1 MGGNFSRLTS
11 SEKTRSPRWHHHH
24 AFGNTRT
31 REPRHWATGEYT
43 RREHRTASNR
53 SETALGK
60 QNPTRKEHFS
70 TRASPLPRPDLI
82 ASAGT
87 DSLTERNYRL
97 LSRSCCDDNLLS
109 PLSRSNTQPE
119 HPSQNETAILSRT
132 LLSFNSICMRGSL
145 RKLYVLV
152 S

>member
-1 MGGNFSRLTS
+1 MRSETRALASRGTERLAST
-11 SEKTRSPRWHHHH
+11 P
-24 AFGNTRT
+24 
-31 REPRHWATGEYT
+31 YT

-97 LSRSCCDDNLLS
+97 LSRSCSDDNLLS
-109 PLSRSNTQPE
+109 PLSRSNAQLE
-119 HPSQNETAILSRT
+119 HPSENETATLSRT